1 MEADY
6 PDKTFSHTKTPKDPE
21 FIILDIN
28 SDR

>member
-1 MEADY
+1 MKADY
-6 PDKTFSHTKTPKDPE
+6 PDKTFSHTKRPKYPE